1 MTDFSDADKLKSLKR
16 ELALRERV
24 YPKRVADGKMTHQQ
38 AQHELEIMR
47 VIVADYEERMMKG

>member
-24 YPKRVADGKMTHQQ
+24 YPKRVEDGRMGAVQ
-38 AQHELEIMR
+38 AAHELDIMR
-47 VIVADYEERMMKG
+47 AIIADYEERLMKL